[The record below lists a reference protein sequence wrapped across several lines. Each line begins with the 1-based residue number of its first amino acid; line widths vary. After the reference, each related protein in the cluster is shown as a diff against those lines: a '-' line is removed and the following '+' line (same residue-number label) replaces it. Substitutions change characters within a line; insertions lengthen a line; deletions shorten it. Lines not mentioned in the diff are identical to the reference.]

1 MAMRLD
7 VGCGGY
13 PTGDVNCDLART
25 KDWFKGDVICDCHH
39 LPFIDRSFDEVYS
52 SHTIEHVSSPYKML
66 LECERV
72 ASKRVTIVCP
82 TIWHWSPRKQT
93 HLWTFGLSWFTSAGY
108 QARYVWAN
116 FSRFL
121 PIALGPFRIMKCHEI
136 IAVKDLDGNI
146 ARAWRQALLESTA
159 RRR

>member
-52 SHTIEHVSSPYKML
+52 SHTIEHVSSPYKNAV
-66 LECERV
+66 RV
-72 ASKRVTIVCP
+72 REGSIQESYDSMPDNMALVTKKTNSSVDIWAFMVHFRWLSSKICLSQLQQVSADRSRPVPHNEV
-82 TIWHWSPRKQT
+82 PRDHRRQ
-93 HLWTFGLSWFTSAGY
+93 
-108 QARYVWAN
+108 R
-116 FSRFL
+116 
-121 PIALGPFRIMKCHEI
+121 LG
-136 IAVKDLDGNI
+136 
-146 ARAWRQALLESTA
+146 W
-159 RRR
+159 